1 MRTESNPIPSGGH
14 LGRAWRWFIVDFLGI
29 FREMRLNYLPPLMVY
44 LAAGVSAFTGII
56 ESFFVD
62 DYREPR
68 RPGDPHRYGPD
79 RQPLEPA
86 VIGSNHFLKRKA

>member
-14 LGRAWRWFIVDFLGI
+14 LGRAGRWFIVGFLGI
-29 FREMRLNYLPPLMVY
+29 FREMRLSYLPPLMVY
-44 LAAGVSAFTGII
+44 LAVGVSAFTGII
-56 ESFFVD
+56 ESFSVD

-68 RPGDPHRYGPD
+68 RPGDPHRYGLA

-86 VIGSNHFLKRKA
+86 AIGGNHILNRKA